1 MHVDII
7 DWNVFCNAS
16 QNTAAEGQANTLDE
30 AKALAEAAMAKY
42 NMGRSVATVEWF
54 TEDDKTEYMTKH
66 FGDNE
71 WTKG

>member
-1 MHVDII
+1 MI

-16 QNTAAEGQANTLDE
+16 QNTLVQGQADTLNE
-30 AKALAEAAMAKY
+30 AIAQAEAAMVKY
-42 NMGRSVATVEWF
+42 DMSRSEATVEWI
-54 TEDDKTEYMTKH
+54 TEDNKTEYMTKH